1 MKILCAS
8 VAMAALAG
16 GSALVTVSADHHG
29 DKMEEGFVA
38 LFDGTSL
45 DGWTSSL
52 DNPAAFS
59 IEDGVLVVKGDR
71 AHLFYSGEV
80 ADHDFTDFEL
90 RLKVRTTEGSNS
102 GVYFH
107 TVYQEEGWP
116 EIGHEAQVNSTQVD
130 PRKTGSLYSVADI
143 YVSGDEHEPALRVE
157 GGNSFAARDKAPS
170 TDGEWFDYTIRVEGK
185 TVTIK
190 VDGETTV
197 KWTEPEDWDR
207 EGRKIASGTFA
218 LQAHDP
224 DSEVHYK
231 DIRVKVLTPEM
242 GDE

>member
-1 MKILCAS
+1 MKFSMTGAASALILTA
-8 VAMAALAG
+8 AALAP
-16 GSALVTVSADHHG
+16 ANADHHG
-29 DKMEEGFVA
+29 DKMDEGFVT

-71 AHLFYSGEV
+71 AHLFYSGAVE
-80 ADHDFTDFEL
+80 DHDFTDFEL

-116 EIGHEAQVNSTQVD
+116 EIGYEAQVNSTQSD

-143 YVSGDEHEPALRVE
+143 YVSGDADEPALRVE
-157 GGNSFAARDKAPS
+157 GGNSFAARDTAPS

-185 TVTIK
+185 TVTIA

-207 EGRKIASGTFA
+207 EGRKLDSGTFA

-231 DIRVKVLTPEM
+231 DIRVKVLSAE
-242 GDE
+242 